1 MGYSARMTTS
11 LSRRQALQL
20 LATGSIAAAAPNVL
34 AAPTALGNTKKTEV
48 PRAPRL
54 TREMRSICIHP
65 EQHTSAD
72 EAEGKKQ
79 IRDTVDRY
87 AAANFTHILP
97 WTTTGYLAALDH
109 EEYRKDHPTAR
120 WDWLGYLTEEASK
133 AGLDVHLWYSFT
145 EYREDSSP
153 EFNTRLGGNP
163 EWKAKRL
170 DEIHPDQT
178 MYKFEWHKV
187 PSVCPQ
193 HFAARRMMQAQLD
206 RALTRHPKLSGLHIE
221 EPGYAT
227 TGYCVCDLC
236 QSVYKQLHGENLP
249 DVLTSQKAED
259 FRTLGCSAFMEEAR
273 DMLAQKHAEIVFS
286 ANGGF
291 NWRHDRLRGR
301 DWGRWAL
308 SGWLRYYISQVYQTD
323 ISLFREQLALTLDDI
338 GESCPVVAGIAIDSS
353 SGKSN
358 ISNVV
363 QQIEAARE
371 LGAPGVLLFHGAA
384 FTDGDLETLKAGP
397 FKRPA

>member
-1 MGYSARMTTS
+1 MGYIARMTIKF
-11 LSRRQALQL
+11 SRRRALQL
-20 LATGSIAAAAPNVL
+20 MATGSIAVASPNAF
-34 AAPTALGNTKKTEV
+34 AAPTGLGNTKMTEV
-48 PRAPRL
+48 PRAPKL
-54 TREMRSICIHP
+54 PREMRSICIHP
-65 EQHTSAD
+65 EQHTAAD
-72 EAEGKKQ
+72 EVEGKKQ
-79 IRDTVDRY
+79 IKAEVDRY

-97 WTTTGYLAALDH
+97 WTTTEYLTALDH

-120 WDWLGYLTEEASK
+120 WNSLQYLTEEASK
-133 AGLDVHLWYSFT
+133 AGLEVHLWYSFT
-145 EYREDSSP
+145 EYRQDNSP
-153 EFNTRLGGNP
+153 EFNTMLGGNP

-170 DEIHPDQT
+170 DEIRPDQT

-193 HFAARRMMQAQLD
+193 HFAARKMMQTELD
-206 RALTRHPKLSGLHIE
+206 GALARFPKMTGLHIE

-236 QSVYKQLHGENLP
+236 QSVYKQLNGENLP
-249 DVLTSQKAED
+249 DVMTSQKAED
-259 FRTLGCSAFMEEAR
+259 FRTLGCSAFMEETR
-273 DMLAQKHAEIVFS
+273 DMLAKKHPDIVFS

-323 ISLFREQLALTLDDI
+323 INLFREQLALTLDDI
-338 GESCPVVAGIAIDSS
+338 GEACPVIAGIAIDSS

-358 ISNVV
+358 ITNVT
-363 QQIEAARE
+363 QQIEASRE

-384 FTDGDLETLKAGP
+384 FTDADLQTLKAGP
-397 FKRPA
+397 FEKPA

>member
-1 MGYSARMTTS
+1 MRTQ

-20 LATGSIAAAAPNVL
+20 LATGSLAAATPNVL
-34 AAPTALGNTKKTEV
+34 AAPTGLGNTKKTQV
-48 PRAPRL
+48 PHAPKL

-65 EQHTSAD
+65 EQHISAN
-72 EAEGKKQ
+72 EAEGRKQ
-79 IRDTVDRY
+79 IKAEVDRY

-120 WDWLGYLTEEASK
+120 WDWLAYLSEEASK
-133 AGLDVHLWYSFT
+133 AGIDVHLWYSFT
-145 EYREDSSP
+145 EYREDSAP
-153 EFNTRLGGNP
+153 EFNPSLGGNP

-170 DEIHPDQT
+170 DELRPDQT
-178 MYKFEWHKV
+178 TFKFEWHKV

-193 HFAARRMMQAQLD
+193 HFAARKMMQAQLD
-206 RALTRHPKLSGLHIE
+206 RALTRYPKLTGLHIE

-236 QSVYKQLHGENLP
+236 QSVFKQLHGENLL
-249 DVLTSQKAED
+249 DVMKSDKAED
-259 FRTLGCSAFMEEAR
+259 FRTFGCSAFMEETR
-273 DMLAQKHAEIVFS
+273 DMLTQKHPASVFS

-291 NWRHDRLRGR
+291 NWRHDRERGR
-301 DWGRWAL
+301 DWGRWAQ

-323 ISLFREQLALTLDDI
+323 IRIFREQLALTLSDI
-338 GESCPVVAGIAIDSS
+338 GEFCPVIAGIALDSS

-358 ISNVV
+358 INNVV
-363 QQIEAARE
+363 QQIEASRD

-384 FTDGDLETLKAGP
+384 FTDENLQALKAGP
-397 FKRPA
+397 FKKPA